1 MPAFIDEYVKRLP
14 ALGDATVRET
24 YRRLETFY
32 FDHVADE
39 AREAPFRQR
48 LAGRPRG
55 R

>member
-1 MPAFIDEYVKRLP
+1 VPAFIDEYVKRLP
-14 ALGDATVRET
+14 ALDDAIVRET
-24 YRRLETFY
+24 YRRLKTFP

-48 LAGRPRG
+48 LAGRPVG